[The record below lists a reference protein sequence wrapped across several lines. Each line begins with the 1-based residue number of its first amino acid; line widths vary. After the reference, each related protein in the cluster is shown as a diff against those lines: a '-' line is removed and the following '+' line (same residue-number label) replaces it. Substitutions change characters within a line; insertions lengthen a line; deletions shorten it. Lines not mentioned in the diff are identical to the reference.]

1 MLNTIRRSLRFD
13 ELSGVDA
20 SLVRVL
26 LTILFQLLWVEIVRC
41 RDIASDF
48 LDCVPVLMVGEH
60 YAELRVSRGQNC
72 IHLLQYV
79 LSLRATVKLLGAL
92 LDLELVK
99 TFLEEDER
107 GVDAILEHIAELLE
121 SLRVIDR
128 HPDVCVSL
136 AHHQVIWNPV
146 PLPIN
151 VHYHFP
157 EQQGKRSVGGRVCF
171 TYYECSTLTSFAQPP
186 GCLLLLSSCHSV
198 FLRSIV

>member
-1 MLNTIRRSLRFD
+1 M
-13 ELSGVDA
+13 
-20 SLVRVL
+20 
-26 LTILFQLLWVEIVRC
+26 
-41 RDIASDF
+41 
-48 LDCVPVLMVGEH
+48 
-60 YAELRVSRGQNC
+60 
-72 IHLLQYV
+72 
-79 LSLRATVKLLGAL
+79 KLLGAL

-157 EQQGKRSVGGRVCF
+157 EQ
-171 TYYECSTLTSFAQPP
+171 
-186 GCLLLLSSCHSV
+186 
-198 FLRSIV
+198 